1 MLKAILL
8 TIASLGVAVPPTS
21 NEPGAEPPNGPRLAE
36 PQRWALVGATVHV
49 RPGEVIEG
57 AAVLIADGE
66 IVAVGGRDADELEAA
81 GWRVEDSA
89 GRHIYAGFIEP
100 YAEVDVP
107 ALPSD
112 RTGGHWNA
120 VIEPERSVLS
130 GGVLDAGAREK
141 LRNNGFVAAAISP
154 SDGVMRGTSAVVST
168 GVVPTDASERRPSV
182 YGRDVYL
189 ACAIESARGREYPS
203 SHMGAVALIRQALS
217 DAAWWRQHGG
227 GEAGYLDAVDAEKT
241 PMWFDTAHEL
251 ESLLAGKIATE
262 FEIPA
267 DRVVIV
273 GSGTEIRRLD
283 AVVAQGYPI
292 VMPLRFPAA
301 PDVASVAGLERTTL
315 EDLMLWEQSP
325 TTVRRLHEAGTT
337 VALTSSKIPSGQK
350 FWSNLRTAVEAGLD
364 AEDALAMLTTTPAE
378 LVGVADRLGTIEA
391 GKVASLV
398 VTDAPMLDDKAKILD
413 VWVEGVRHEI
423 NKPEGATLDGTW
435 TVGIVGA
442 PFTLE
447 FVFDGDKMTSIEG
460 DAKSKARKL
469 VIDLPAVSFLVDD
482 EDDGTGTYVM
492 SGVLVGERLVGTG
505 VSPDGS
511 VFEWFATLDA
521 EAPPADDEAE
531 GADEAGADAEEPEED
546 EKSGGKREGKKAEPA
561 PEDLGGLPFGSYAL
575 ASKPEQESVLFTN
588 ATVWTQGDAG
598 VIENGFVWIVA
609 GKIRGVGP
617 MADAPTVAGEV
628 DMEGRHITPG
638 LIDAHSHT
646 GLFRFGVNESGQA
659 VTSECRIGDSLD
671 PGHINYYRQLAG
683 GLTTANLL
691 HGSANPIGGQ
701 NQVVKLRWGSQRPE
715 DMFFE
720 DAPPGIKFALGE
732 NVKQSNWGDRYNTR
746 YPQTR
751 MGVETLIRDRFEAAR
766 SYASGHD
773 RRDLEL
779 EALAEILSGERL
791 VHCHSY
797 RQDEILMLCRVAE
810 DFGFT
815 IGTFQHGLEVYKVAE
830 AVAEHARGASI
841 FSDWW
846 AYKVEVQDAI
856 PYAGPLQAQAG
867 VLTSYNS
874 DDDGLARR
882 LNWEA
887 GKAVKYSG
895 GDLSDAEALA
905 FVTINPAI
913 QLGIDSRVG
922 SIEAGKDADL
932 AIWNGNPLSTLT
944 RCVSTWIDGRE
955 YFSTER
961 DAAHRE
967 RIRAER
973 ERLVQKVLDA
983 PGRENAD
990 GDDDGGATEPDEEE
1004 DPGRVREYRLL
1015 IERLRAGEVDGCDL
1029 IDHEAR
1035 LLQMIGE

>member
-1 MLKAILL
+1 MLKVLL
-8 TIASLGVAVPPTS
+8 LAIASLGFSVPPTS
-21 NEPGAEPPNGPRLAE
+21 NDPGAEPPNGPRLAE
-36 PQRWALVGATVHV
+36 PQRWALTGATVHV

-57 AAVLIADGE
+57 ATVLIEDGE
-66 IVAVGGRDADELEAA
+66 IVSVGPGDAETLAAA
-81 GWRVEDSA
+81 GWRVRDSA
-89 GRHIYAGFIEP
+89 GRHVYAGFVEP
-100 YAEVDVP
+100 FEAVDTP

-112 RTGGHWNA
+112 RTGGHWCD
-120 VIEPERSVLS
+120 VIQPERRVLS
-130 GGVLDAGAREK
+130 GAGLDGGAREK
-141 LRNNGFVAAAISP
+141 LRANGFVAAAISP
-154 SDGVMRGTSAVVST
+154 GDGVMRGSAAVVST
-168 GVVPTDASERRPSV
+168 GEVPGDASERRPSV
-182 YGRDVYL
+182 YGVDVYQ
-189 ACAIESARGREYPS
+189 ACAIEAARGREYPS

-217 DAAWWRQHGG
+217 DAAWWRRSGG
-227 GEAGYLDAVDAEKT
+227 GVASSLDAVDPEKT
-241 PMWFDTAHEL
+241 PLWFDTAHEF
-251 ESLLAGKIATE
+251 EGLLAGKIAKE
-262 FEIPA
+262 FGIGA

-283 AVVAQGYPI
+283 AVVAQGYAL

-325 TTVRRLHEAGTT
+325 TTVRRLAGAGAT
-337 VALTSSKIPSGQK
+337 VALTSSKVPSGQK
-350 FWSNLRTAVEAGLD
+350 FWGNLRQAVEAGLD
-364 AEDALAMLTTTPAE
+364 AEDALAMLTTTPAG
-378 LVGVADRLGTIEA
+378 LVGVSERLGTVEG

-398 VTDAPMLDDKAKILD
+398 VTDKPIFEAKAKILD

-423 NKPEGATLDGTW
+423 TKPEGETLDGSW
-435 TVGIVGA
+435 TVGVVGS
-442 PFTLE
+442 PFTMKY
-447 FVFDGDKMTSIEG
+447 VFDGDGITCIEG
-460 DAKSKARKL
+460 DATNKARKV
-469 VIDLPAVSFLVDD
+469 VIDLPSVSFVQDD

-492 SGVLVGERLVGTG
+492 SGVLVRGRLVGTG
-505 VSPDGS
+505 ISPDGS
-511 VFEWFATLDA
+511 VFEWFAA
-521 EAPPADDEAE
+521 RDEA
-531 GADEAGADAEEPEED
+531 AAREPEVGDDAAEGED
-546 EKSGGKREGKKAEPA
+546 EPEKKEEKKGKKAEPA
-561 PEDLGGLPFGSYAL
+561 PEDLGGLPFGTYAL
-575 ASKPEQESVLFTN
+575 EGAPEQESVLFVN
-588 ATVWTQGDAG
+588 ATVWTQGGAG
-598 VIENGFVWIVA
+598 VIENGFVSISGGKIVA
-609 GKIRGVGP
+609 VGP
-617 MADAPTVAGEV
+617 MDAVPDFLGGRMV
-628 DMEGRHITPG
+628 DLEGRHITPG

-659 VTSECRIGDSLD
+659 VTAECRIGDALD
-671 PGHINYYRQLAG
+671 PGHVNFYRQLAG

-701 NQVVKLRWGSQRPE
+701 NQVVKLRWGVERPE

-720 DAPPGIKFALGE
+720 GAPAGIKFALGE

-751 MGVETLIRDRFEAAR
+751 MGVETLIRDRFTAAR

-779 EALAEILSGERL
+779 EALAEVLSGERL

-810 DFGFT
+810 DFGLT

-830 AVAEHARGASI
+830 AVREHARGASI

-856 PYAGPLQAQAG
+856 PYAGPLETEAG

-882 LNWEA
+882 LGWEA

-895 GDLSDAEALA
+895 GAMSDADALA

-913 QLGIDSRVG
+913 QLGIDGRVG
-922 SIEAGKDADL
+922 SIEVGKDADL
-932 AIWNGNPLSTLT
+932 AVWTGNPLSTLT
-944 RCVSTWIDGRE
+944 RCVSTWVDGRE
-955 YFSTER
+955 YFSAER
-961 DAAHRE
+961 DAAQRE

-973 ERLVQKVLDA
+973 KRLIQKVLDA
-983 PGRENAD
+983 PGRDEAD
-990 GDDDGGATEPDEEE
+990 GGDDGSATEPEEEE
-1004 DPGRVREYRLL
+1004 DPGLVREYRLL
-1015 IERLRAGEVDGCDL
+1015 IERLRHGEVDGCDL

-1035 LLQMIGE
+1035 LLQLIGE